1 MARQISGGFFM
12 QTKEKTWD
20 SVEKS
25 IAEVIKKRR
34 PITVSEITKEFR
46 KMDKEKNAIIAALVV
61 GIVIVASVGII
72 RNR

>member
-1 MARQISGGFFM
+1 M

-46 KMDKEKNAIIAALVV
+46 KMDKEKNAIIAVLVV

-72 RNR
+72 KHR

>member
-1 MARQISGGFFM
+1 M

-72 RNR
+72 RNRQDLINH

>member
-1 MARQISGGFFM
+1 M

-61 GIVIVASVGII
+61 GIIIVASVGII
-72 RNR
+72 KHR

>member
-1 MARQISGGFFM
+1 M

-20 SVEKS
+20 SVEQS
-25 IAEVIKKRR
+25 IAEAIKKGRT
-34 PITVSEITKEFR
+34 ITVSEITKEFR

-72 RNR
+72 KHR

>member
-1 MARQISGGFFM
+1 M

-25 IAEVIKKRR
+25 IAEVIKKGRH
-34 PITVSEITKEFR
+34 ITVSEITKEFR
-46 KMDKEKNAIIAALVV
+46 KMDKEKNAIIAVLVV

>member
-1 MARQISGGFFM
+1 M

-72 RNR
+72 KHR

>member
-1 MARQISGGFFM
+1 M

-25 IAEVIKKRR
+25 IAEVIKKGR

-46 KMDKEKNAIIAALVV
+46 KMDKEKNAIIAVLVV
-61 GIVIVASVGII
+61 GIVIVALVGII
-72 RNR
+72 KHR

>member
-1 MARQISGGFFM
+1 M

-25 IAEVIKKRR
+25 IAEVIKKGRT
-34 PITVSEITKEFR
+34 ITVSEITKEFR
-46 KMDKEKNAIIAALVV
+46 KMDKEKNAIIAVLVV
-61 GIVIVASVGII
+61 GIVIVALVGII

>member
-1 MARQISGGFFM
+1 M

>member
-1 MARQISGGFFM
+1 M

-46 KMDKEKNAIIAALVV
+46 EMDKEKNAIIAVLVV

>member
-1 MARQISGGFFM
+1 M

-61 GIVIVASVGII
+61 GIIIVASVGII

>member
-1 MARQISGGFFM
+1 M

-25 IAEVIKKRR
+25 IAEVIKKGRT
-34 PITVSEITKEFR
+34 ITVSEITKEFR

>member
-1 MARQISGGFFM
+1 M

-25 IAEVIKKRR
+25 IAEVIKKGRT
-34 PITVSEITKEFR
+34 ITVSEITKEFR
-46 KMDKEKNAIIAALVV
+46 KMDKEKNAIIAVLVV

-72 RNR
+72 KHR

>member
-1 MARQISGGFFM
+1 M

-46 KMDKEKNAIIAALVV
+46 EMDKEKNAIIAVLVV

-72 RNR
+72 KHR